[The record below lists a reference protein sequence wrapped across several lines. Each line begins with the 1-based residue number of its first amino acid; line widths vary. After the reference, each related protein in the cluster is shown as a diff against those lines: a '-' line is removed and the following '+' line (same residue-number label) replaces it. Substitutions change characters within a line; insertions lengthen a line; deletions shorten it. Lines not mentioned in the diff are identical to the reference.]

1 MYMCIYWFYLEILW
15 IYRKFHFFKLYWLLL
30 NHKDGKIWRIWFNY
44 GIGCKHAGFHSLRP
58 MGSNL
63 MNEHNFKQ
71 LLVLEVCHW
80 PWANIHVYHEHNLS
94 SWYGKGIHFLYSC
107 KISLEV
113 VMFVVL
119 LDFLWIFFSR
129 QKEGPASMIL
139 LEPSIRGCSL
149 STSGCFH

>member
-1 MYMCIYWFYLEILW
+1 
-15 IYRKFHFFKLYWLLL
+15 
-30 NHKDGKIWRIWFNY
+30 
-44 GIGCKHAGFHSLRP
+44 

-80 PWANIHVYHEHNLS
+80 PWTNIYHEHNLS
-94 SWYGKGIHFLYSC
+94 SWYGKGIHLLYSC
-107 KISLEV
+107 KFSLQV

-139 LEPSIRGCSL
+139 LEPAIRGCSSVTLVVSIKGISRPIFNPLLCYSNLGLATCFLCKNKNWDFFITL
-149 STSGCFH
+149 SLL

>member
-1 MYMCIYWFYLEILW
+1 MYMCIYWYYLEILW
-15 IYRKFHFFKLYWLLL
+15 IYRKFLFFTLYWLLL

-80 PWANIHVYHEHNLS
+80 PWANIYHEHNLS
-94 SWYGKGIHFLYSC
+94 SWYGKGILMQNFPWSCNVCGSPWFL
-107 KISLEV
+107 V
-113 VMFVVL
+113 NFL
-119 LDFLWIFFSR
+119 LSP
-129 QKEGPASMIL
+129 EGRASFYDTTGA
-139 LEPSIRGCSL
+139 SN
-149 STSGCFH
+149 